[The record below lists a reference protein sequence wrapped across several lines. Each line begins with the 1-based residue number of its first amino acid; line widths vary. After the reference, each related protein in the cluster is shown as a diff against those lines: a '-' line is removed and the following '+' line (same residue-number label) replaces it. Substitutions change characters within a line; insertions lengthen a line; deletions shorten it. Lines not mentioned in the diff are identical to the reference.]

1 MRRVGRATQ
10 GHRDRTSSDTGK
22 DPWLRLGQEGASVWI
37 NWYFAKS
44 AGTSTRHDDAEAVE
58 QAGAKTGVRVIAVRA
73 EVGDADDLRAI
84 VAKAAQAF
92 GGLVPVGQLRRHREA
107 GAVPRDLAGPV
118 ELARLLDQP
127 DRRFPVHARRSS
139 RAVAAR

>member
-1 MRRVGRATQ
+1 VSG
-10 GHRDRTSSDTGK
+10 S
-22 DPWLRLGQEGASVWI
+22 I
-37 NWYFAKS
+37 WYFAKS

-92 GGLVPVGQLRRHREA
+92 GGLVPCWSTTPSIEKRAPFLEIS
-107 GAVPRDLAGPV
+107 
-118 ELARLLDQP
+118 LDQW
-127 DRRFPVHARRSS
+127 S
-139 RAVAAR
+139 